1 MFSYSCQI
9 PVSEYI
15 AETIFSTLH
24 LTGNFP
30 SSSDVYAGALGSG
43 LRLLSPSM
51 LEIDKIS
58 VSAVGYSKPLLSL
71 SLWTRI
77 SVTIPDDHDNGLKYD
92 WRWLGPLIAIITAL
106 IIAAITVP
114 AITVILLYCYKK
126 KCCFKHEEQDRQ
138 TLIKEV
144 AKNSNY

>member
-1 MFSYSCQI
+1 
-9 PVSEYI
+9 
-15 AETIFSTLH
+15 
-24 LTGNFP
+24 
-30 SSSDVYAGALGSG
+30 
-43 LRLLSPSM
+43 M
-51 LEIDKIS
+51 LEIDKMS

-114 AITVILLYCYKK
+114 AIAIILLYCYKK